1 MKFPLNEYTFAV
13 LCNYYAPRNGFC
25 GPTIHN
31 LKVPCKC
38 TCGRPEDGAAE
49 AALELSVFRAV
60 SHAKDR
66 GTYSVTLLRS
76 R

>member
-1 MKFPLNEYTFAV
+1 ML
-13 LCNYYAPRNGFC
+13 RR
-25 GPTIHN
+25 PTIIN

-38 TCGRPEDGAAE
+38 TCGQPEDGGGEAA

-60 SHAKDR
+60 SHARDR